1 MELEPRLLLC
11 CASVEPPARGVGGGA
26 PMDIGDVDA
35 SGDADTFL
43 IKMPAGVS
51 PGSAVRAQSP
61 DGGPIARGG
70 ARRKGGT
77 CAYLHLSSVLAIIC
91 FARR

>member
-1 MELEPRLLLC
+1 
-11 CASVEPPARGVGGGA
+11 
-26 PMDIGDVDA
+26 MDIGDVDA

-61 DGGPIARGG
+61 DGGPIARAGVGDGG
-70 ARRKGGT
+70 DFRVPSPR
-77 CAYLHLSSVLAIIC
+77 V
-91 FARR
+91 F